1 MIVWGQQKFVALA
14 IAISLLCGGA
24 GQWVGLPLPWMLGPM
39 IGNTIAAMFGVP
51 IKGPDALRPFVM
63 PVIGVMLGSS
73 VTMALFSQL
82 GDWVL
87 TLLLLPVFL
96 LIAASLSYAVYRRIG
111 GYDAVTAFY
120 SAMPGGLNEMLIMGA
135 EAGADEQRIALA
147 HAARV
152 LIVIFFVVM
161 FFWLVLG
168 VTSTGSVG
176 WVGVDDLTFIDY
188 AILSVCAIAGIWI
201 GNLLRIPAAPVFGP
215 MLLSGIAHVAGWV
228 TVAPPTIL
236 IILAQIVIGTVIGAR
251 FVGVAPKEIA
261 RDLTLA
267 VVSAVGMLVIA
278 VGFAEIITLQT
289 GMSLSQA
296 FLAYSPGGLTEM
308 SLLSLAMGQDVTYVS
323 LVHLIRIT
331 LVIAIAPFVFGRVL
345 GRHKPH

>member
-24 GQWVGLPLPWMLGPM
+24 GQWAGLPLPWMLGPM
-39 IGNTIAAMFGVP
+39 IGNTVAAMFGVP
-51 IKGPDALRPFVM
+51 IKGPDALRPLVM

-73 VTMALFSQL
+73 VTMALFAQL

-96 LIAASLSYAVYRRIG
+96 LIAAGLSYTVYRRIG
-111 GYDAVTAFY
+111 GYDPVTAFY

-161 FFWLVLG
+161 FFWLALG

-176 WVGVDDLTFIDY
+176 WIGVDDLTFIDY
-188 AILSVCAIAGIWI
+188 AILSGCAVAGIWI
-201 GNLLRIPAAPVFGP
+201 GGLLRIPAAPVFGP

-236 IILAQIVIGTVIGAR
+236 IIFAQIVIGTVIGAR

-261 RDLTLA
+261 KDLTLA

-278 VGFAEIITLQT
+278 VGFAEIITFQT

-331 LVIAIAPFVFGRVL
+331 LVIAIAPIVFGRVL
-345 GRHKPH
+345 GRNKPR